1 MNLEIERKFLVKD
14 DRYKGLAR
22 QQRSIE
28 QAYLSKDP
36 ERTVR
41 VRIVN
46 DQAWLTI
53 KGKSDAAGLI
63 RMDWEKEISLSE
75 AQELMQLCLPR
86 PIQKIR
92 YVIPYQGLEI
102 VVDAFIAPQ
111 AMVLAEVELPT
122 ETTPF
127 SLPDWLGEE
136 VTGNPAYYNSNL

>member
-22 QQRSIE
+22 QQWSIE

-41 VRIVN
+41 VRIAN

-63 RMDWEKEISLSE
+63 RKEWEKEISLSE

-102 VVDAFIAPQ
+102 VVDAFSAPQ

-127 SLPDWLGEE
+127 SPPDWLGEE

>member
-22 QQRSIE
+22 QQWNIE

-41 VRIVN
+41 VRIAN

-63 RMDWEKEISLSE
+63 RKEWEKEISLSE

-102 VVDAFIAPQ
+102 VVDAFSAPQ
-111 AMVLAEVELPT
+111 EMVLAEVELPS

-127 SLPDWLGEE
+127 SPPDWLGEE